1 MAFVVALAGAAPTR
15 RGVARAGP
23 SGRACVDPASAQ
35 RHAPVQSRSFMGTRV
50 VVRSAARRAARAA
63 VFEGAACS
71 ARALAPPKN
80 PELVSR
86 IVDLLKHELPSMFE
100 PGNSVDY
107 SIYAQDVFFQDPLN
121 KFNGIGK
128 YRQNISFLQTFF
140 KDSKLDLHDIYTDVT
155 AGGED
160 VVVTR
165 TSEYVLG
172 PEGTVV
178 RHIDKWDSLPGPTE
192 GGLQDLLSEMFGAGS
207 GAPLEGSAPGAGAV
221 AQAPYT
227 LLRRYPGFEEGARA
241 PAWRLGPGGLRGGA
255 GAEYGAFEVVRTAYT
270 ARPAGFSALDAYLHG
285 NSMSGEGLPRSAP
298 VIYAVPSDPASP
310 APKRMAYPVPAGA
323 SEPLDDDLEVV
334 PVDFSRIAAIRFSG
348 SATPEIV
355 AARRRQLERMVK
367 AAGLRAVEEPVLRF
381 AQYDA
386 VYSLPW
392 TRRNE
397 VWLRLEAD

>member
-50 VVRSAARRAARAA
+50 V
-63 VFEGAACS
+63 
-71 ARALAPPKN
+71 N

-165 TSEYVLG
+165 WTLSMTAPFPWRPRLAFTGTSEYVLG

-227 LLRRYPGFEEGARA
+227 LLRRYPGFEVR
-241 PAWRLGPGGLRGGA
+241 
-255 GAEYGAFEVVRTAYT
+255 EYGAFEVVRTAYT